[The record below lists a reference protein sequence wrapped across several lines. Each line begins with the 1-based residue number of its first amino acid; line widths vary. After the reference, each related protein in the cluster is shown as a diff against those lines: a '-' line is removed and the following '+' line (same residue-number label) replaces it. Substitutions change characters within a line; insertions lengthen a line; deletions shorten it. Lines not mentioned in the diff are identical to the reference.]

1 MKIFIRK
8 LRCKIADIIDGHFNI
23 GNLTVFGDNAMHFG
37 CHYWTKKYGYICWR
51 LPLPVGMANKLRY
64 GNQEKLRWRPL
75 YFYISR
81 NATPW
86 ASVFFIGKK
95 HERDDWALARVRKR
109 AFGWNYDS
117 SSEYHYKRLRQIND
131 CL

>member
-1 MKIFIRK
+1 MKK
-8 LRCKIADIIDGHFNI
+8 LLLKFADKIDDHFSI

-51 LPLPVGMANKLRY
+51 LPLICGIADKIRY
-64 GNQEKLRWRPL
+64 GDKLYWRPL

-86 ASVFFIGKK
+86 AAVFMIGKK
-95 HERDDWALARVRKR
+95 HSPSDWAAARMRKR
-109 AFGWNYDS
+109 CFGWNYDS
-117 SSEYHYKRLRQIND
+117 DNEYHHKQLMQIND
-131 CL
+131 CRI